1 MRGLVLI
8 LTLTILASI
17 AAACGGSPTQTL
29 TPAATTSPA
38 PTFTPAPAA
47 SGSDPTE
54 AGLRSRAESLA
65 KAQSDGKWAEWYKFL
80 SPDSKSGCS
89 EADFSAAAAAG
100 ISSFRE
106 FKGLEE
112 SDQLEFRVQ
121 GVTVQGTQGQVL
133 VDMYFDGELIFDSP
147 NEIWVFADGIGWS
160 LMWVADCGPPAPT
173 PTLGPRGTSEG
184 SFGEADMRALLSDE
198 EVEAAIPLVIGDM
211 RPITDLGGF
220 AGVEGMVG
228 KDSIWAHLFDSANA
242 GGQLMVIVTDFV
254 SPEILQQQI
263 VVWTVRDSLEFTE
276 PTIGDGSLQ
285 GQEGDTVSVRFW
297 KGDKTVLLNAT
308 GLGSI
313 EEVLDGLIKLAKL
326 AESRLES

>member
-147 NEIWVFADGIGWS
+147 NEPWAFADGNWWS
-160 LMWVADCGPPAPT
+160 VMMVAECGSPA
-173 PTLGPRGTSEG
+173 PTLGPSGTSEG
-184 SFGEADMRALLSDE
+184 SFDGADMRALLSDE
-198 EVEAAIPLVIGDM
+198 EVEAAIPLVIGNM
-211 RPITDLGGF
+211 LPITDLRGL
-220 AGVEGMVG
+220 AGDEGMAG
-228 KDSIWAHLFDSANA
+228 IDSIWAHLFVSANA

-263 VVWTVRDSLEFTE
+263 VVWMVRDSLEFTE